1 MRQATGQALRCSGGR
16 GHVGVPCFWTHS
28 QPKKMMTR
36 VAQLLR
42 DETGLDPDLNSFMN
56 LCRQYRI
63 EGLTA

>member
-1 MRQATGQALRCSGGR
+1 MFWWSRTCWRALFLDAQSAE
-16 GHVGVPCFWTHS
+16 
-28 QPKKMMTR
+28 KMMTR

>member
-1 MRQATGQALRCSGGR
+1 MFWWSRTCWCALFLDARSAE
-16 GHVGVPCFWTHS
+16 
-28 QPKKMMTR
+28 KMMTR

>member
-1 MRQATGQALRCSGGR
+1 MFWWSRTCWRALFLDAQSDE
-16 GHVGVPCFWTHS
+16 
-28 QPKKMMTR
+28 KMMTR

>member
-1 MRQATGQALRCSGGR
+1 
-16 GHVGVPCFWTHS
+16 
-28 QPKKMMTR
+28 MMTR